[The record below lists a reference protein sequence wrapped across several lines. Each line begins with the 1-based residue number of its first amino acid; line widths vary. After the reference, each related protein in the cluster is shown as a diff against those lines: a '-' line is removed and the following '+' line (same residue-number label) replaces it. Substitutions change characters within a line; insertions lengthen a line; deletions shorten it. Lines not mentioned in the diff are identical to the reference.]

1 MLMALAPRKQRGF
14 TLIELMIV
22 VVIVSIL
29 MAVGLPAYQN
39 QVRKSKRSVGKGE
52 LLKVAAR
59 QEQFFVNNKRYVIA
73 DLTSLGYADG
83 SDGYEVDSEGQPV
96 DDGDA
101 EAIYVIELQSA
112 DATSFLLQ
120 ATPKN
125 AQVKDK
131 RCNVLTY
138 SSTGE
143 RGMKDAQATD
153 VEECW

>member
-1 MLMALAPRKQRGF
+1 MAGRSGKSRGF

-29 MAVGLPAYQN
+29 LAVSLPAYQN

-52 LLKVAAR
+52 LMKVAAR

-83 SDGYEVDSEGQPV
+83 ADGYEVDSEGQPV
-96 DDGDA
+96 ADGDG
-101 EAIYVIELQSA
+101 EAIYLIELQSA
-112 DATSFLLQ
+112 DATSFLLH
-120 ATPKN
+120 ATPRN

-131 RCNVLTY
+131 RCKTLTLSNAGVKGMTDGNT
-138 SSTGE
+138 SS
-143 RGMKDAQATD
+143 D